1 MNTRQFELVDCTC
14 VHCGI
19 SFQGH
24 FSTLYCSER
33 CRLRQRR
40 IRQAQRRQT
49 QPVAAAKPI
58 ESREWNGTAIQRRSA
73 DGFVNATAMAK
84 ANGKHLPHYMANE
97 RTREYLEA
105 LAGSVGIPTDRLTVT
120 TMTGPNDLRGT
131 WVHPRLAV
139 DLARWISPAFAVWMD
154 GWFLESIAKP
164 QPAAAALPAPEQT
177 VHQFPLFDADTHHAP
192 RRADQLERVEVIF
205 GWIRNL
211 IRLREYSGHT
221 LPPQHLMQD
230 VLLTLQL
237 ELYGHWPMGQELLE
251 WRREEATT
259 T

>member
-73 DGFVNATAMAK
+73 DGFVNATAMCQ
-84 ANGKHLPHYMANE
+84 ANGKVWAKYRESE
-97 RTREYLEA
+97 RCHAYLQA
-105 LAGSVGIPTDRLTVT
+105 LEQTSGIRTF
-120 TMTGPNDLRGT
+120 DLIQSQRGRGGGT
-131 WVHPRLAV
+131 WVHPSLAI
-139 DLARWISPAFAVWMD
+139 DMARWISPAFAVWMD